1 MGKKSLEKNSRNVL
15 RRVLR
20 NSRKE
25 SRKSS
30 SPVFNSITPTST
42 TSNLKLDPNEPPT
55 KLIKL
60 INGSAILTSPM
71 DKDNKMVHQGQLT
84 LQQVI
89 RWLVFVLRHSTDIEG
104 FAGCW
109 RRWACG

>member
-1 MGKKSLEKNSRNVL
+1 M
-15 RRVLR
+15 
-20 NSRKE
+20 
-25 SRKSS
+25 
-30 SPVFNSITPTST
+30 PTCITPTST

-71 DKDNKMVHQGQLT
+71 DKDSKMVHQGQLT

-89 RWLVFVLRHSTDIEG
+89 RWLVLFFKHSTDFEG
-104 FAGCW
+104 FTGRW
-109 RRWACG
+109 RRWTCSESDSVGNIDAGIEIHRAT